1 VDDNKFEERGP
12 ADGDYIDIGSML
24 PGGDGAADAGSEPED
39 PEGTSGDPEG
49 DSGGAEEKEDGE
61 KPASKARLEIYDWL
75 QCIVSTMIVVILAFI
90 FIGRQISV
98 VGDSM
103 FQTLHDNDKVLVTNV
118 FYTPEYGDIVIIK
131 AESFGETPLVKRVIA
146 TEGQEINIDFA
157 SHVVTVDGV
166 ALDEPYIN
174 EPTSVEGDF
183 RGPVKVPEGCIFV
196 MGDNRNRS
204 TDSRFERVGFVDTR
218 NVLGKVHFVTMPGKD
233 GNYGLRDWSRV
244 GSVYRTTP

>member
-1 VDDNKFEERGP
+1 MDDNKIEEHG
-12 ADGDYIDIGSML
+12 AESDYIDIAGMIA
-24 PGGDGAADAGSEPED
+24 DNDAADGENAAE
-39 PEGTSGDPEG
+39 
-49 DSGGAEEKEDGE
+49 GAEEGSGDGGDKKESE
-61 KPASKARLEIYDWL
+61 KPGSKARLEIYDWL
-75 QCIVSTMIVVILAFI
+75 QCIVSTMITVILAFI

-103 FQTLHDNDKVLVTNV
+103 LQTLHDNDKVLVTNV
-118 FYTPEYGDIVIIK
+118 LYTPEYGDIVIIK

-157 SHVVTVDGV
+157 TRVVTVDGV

-204 TDSRFERVGFVDTR
+204 TDSRFERVGFVDAR